1 MRIDSKLDA
10 KSYMKLHSALVHL
23 HALNFLEETSG
34 DNGILSF
41 KLDLP
46 TNERSN
52 IKYVFPYIESA
63 KIKNAVDKIESDTHH
78 TSIMVISYLYRAGL
92 GLPKDAVLAEVWFN
106 FAHKTVTVIEGKD
119 VDMSLTF
126 KKLKKHVSKLGRLAY
141 LEDYLNQSA
150 AISSSVDTT
159 GDVKTRSQCVA
170 TPMPKGVD
178 ATFIYVKQLDGSY
191 SLYAVSRPGKG
202 MLERIL
208 TLRSSEEAKLN
219 VPTKLNLKLKSSYV
233 AISTRGVVENVDNVV
248 RESGSYEVEDILKQV
263 VEQGHT
269 EIGNFIPDMTRSEK
283 SSLKRQLGDLKELRL
298 AIRKVKGKRLK
309 DPAIAKRR
317 SEDLAKY
324 KLLKAKKKDLDIVE
338 ANAGRVLPAQSLTYY
353 AYDLLVGSGLSEFK
367 SPKVPYSR
375 LQEVITTEGFNVM
388 PYVVCKGSK
397 INVKSLTKAFK
408 LDFKSVRVRREVPS
422 KSTSGLALWV
432 KHKV

>member
-106 FAHKTVTVIEGKD
+106 FAHKTITVIEGKE

-126 KKLKKHVSKLGRLAY
+126 KKLKKHVSKLGELAY

-150 AISSSVDTT
+150 SIATSVDTT
-159 GDVKTRSQCVA
+159 GDTKTRSQCVA

-233 AISTRGVVENVDNVV
+233 AISTRGVVENLDNVV

-269 EIGNFIPDMTRSEK
+269 DIGNFIPDMTRSEK
-283 SSLKRQLGDLKELRL
+283 SELKRDLKGLKDLKSSLKER
-298 AIRKVKGKRLK
+298 KGKKLK
-309 DPAIAKRR
+309 GSKAKHYAD
-317 SEDLAKY
+317 DLAKY
-324 KLLKAKKKDLDIVE
+324 KLLKSKQADLSILE
-338 ANAGRVLPAQSLTYY
+338 ANKGRVLPAQSLTYY
-353 AYDLLVGSGLSEFK
+353 AYDLLVGSGLSNFK

-422 KSTSGLALWV
+422 KSASGLALWV